1 MIDVIKKDN
10 IVVLNISQSNATI
23 PFCFEFEKECKASID
38 DFTKVLVI
46 TSEIENFAP
55 YCHVDNQND
64 CIGLI
69 NTILSIKI
77 PVIAAIELE
86 AQSCGLE
93 LISACDIRICR
104 RDSKFSLKQIYDG
117 IPFRGVTQILPRLI
131 GKGRALDM
139 ILTSR
144 EIDSIEAENIGLI
157 SYIDKD
163 SAINK
168 AMSIAESISENS
180 APIATKFVK
189 EAIVN
194 GVNMPIKQGI
204 LFESDLNIILHSTKD
219 RAEGISSFIEGRPPK
234 FKGE

>member
-1 MIDVIKKDN
+1 M
-10 IVVLNISQSNATI
+10 
-23 PFCFEFEKECKASID
+23 
-38 DFTKVLVI
+38 
-46 TSEIENFAP
+46 
-55 YCHVDNQND
+55 
-64 CIGLI
+64 
-69 NTILSIKI
+69 
-77 PVIAAIELE
+77 
-86 AQSCGLE
+86 
-93 LISACDIRICR
+93 
-104 RDSKFSLKQIYDG
+104 KQIYDG

-194 GVNMPIKQGI
+194 GVHMPIKQGI

-219 RAEGISSFIEGRPPK
+219 RSEGISSFIEGRPPK

>member
-1 MIDVIKKDN
+1 MIDVKKEND
-10 IVVLNISQSNATI
+10 VLIFSIRESSSKI
-23 PFCFEFEKECKASID
+23 PFCFELEKTCNDFID
-38 DFTKVLVI
+38 DLTKVLVI
-46 TSEIENFAP
+46 TSDVEDFVS
-55 YCHVDNQND
+55 YCHINNQND

-69 NTILSIKI
+69 NTLLSVKI

-86 AQSCGLE
+86 AKSCGLE

-104 RDSKFSLKQIYDG
+104 MDSKFSLQQIYDE
-117 IPFRGVTQILPRLI
+117 IPFRGATQILPRLI
-131 GKGRALDM
+131 GKGRALDL

-157 SYIDKD
+157 SYIDEN
-163 SAINK
+163 SAIDK

-194 GVNMPIKQGI
+194 GINMPLKQGI

-219 RAEGISSFIEGRPPK
+219 RSEGINSFIEKRVPK